1 MTSDKPIIAVAGS
14 TSKQGR
20 SVVEAALG
28 SGRLRVRALTRSPAS
43 RQAQSLAR
51 MGAEIVAAP
60 LAPGHDDE
68 WRAAFSG
75 ASGAF
80 LMTPP
85 TSPNGSQEYELG
97 CRLADA
103 AVQSGVAHIVFSALE
118 NVDEISGG
126 RHFAP
131 HFTDKARIAEHIRTL
146 PIMHTFVMLSLFYT
160 NLLEYYA
167 PQPEEDGI
175 ALPIYLPEDFR
186 APFVDPLTATGPAVL
201 EILSRP
207 ELYQGESLPLV
218 GEIISPHEMVETF
231 RRVTG
236 LRARYR
242 NAFTREGL
250 ARCFPELAADELQLQ
265 EILGMVGYTV
275 NYGYFRPERDLEW
288 SRRISPET
296 LTWEQFLLA
305 TGWRGERVSF
315 GETR

>member
-103 AVQSGVAHIVFSALE
+103 AVQSRTSCSARLRTWTR
-118 NVDEISGG
+118 SRAGG
-126 RHFAP
+126 
-131 HFTDKARIAEHIRTL
+131 T
-146 PIMHTFVMLSLFYT
+146 
-160 NLLEYYA
+160 
-167 PQPEEDGI
+167 
-175 ALPIYLPEDFR
+175 
-186 APFVDPLTATGPAVL
+186 
-201 EILSRP
+201 
-207 ELYQGESLPLV
+207 
-218 GEIISPHEMVETF
+218 
-231 RRVTG
+231 
-236 LRARYR
+236 
-242 NAFTREGL
+242 
-250 ARCFPELAADELQLQ
+250 
-265 EILGMVGYTV
+265 
-275 NYGYFRPERDLEW
+275 
-288 SRRISPET
+288 SRRTSRT
-296 LTWEQFLLA
+296 R
-305 TGWRGERVSF
+305 RG
-315 GETR
+315 